1 MLCKLLLQFHH
12 LQVFCPIEKN
22 LGQTHIPVYFS
33 STLWALRSHIGVK
46 HQRLLLT
53 NCFEHLHIVNSI
65 EPKLACILREF
76 FYSLN
81 NVKFSKTRENEH
93 KTNSPTQR
101 IKILLTMAS
110 TAQLLRTLL
119 PRTPKFPVFPSIC
132 RLRVSV
138 GLTVSRFRTYWKI
151 LTVSG

>member
-1 MLCKLLLQFHH
+1 MNQLGMLCKLLLQFHH
-12 LQVFCPIEKN
+12 LQVFCLIEKN
-22 LGQTHIPVYFS
+22 LGQTHTPVYFS

-53 NCFEHLHIVNSI
+53 NCFEHLHIVKILSQNQHV
-65 EPKLACILREF
+65 CILREF

-93 KTNSPTQR
+93 KTNSHTQR
-101 IKILLTMAS
+101 IKILLTMAL
-110 TAQLLRTLL
+110 TAQFLCTLL

-138 GLTVSRFRTYWKI
+138 GLTVSRFRTY
-151 LTVSG
+151 